1 MNKAGK
7 RPQNAIATG
16 PDTWIDHVELTVPY
30 GQAVAI
36 DDLLADLADL
46 AAMWAALETYCV
58 AGCCGFD
65 AFDFSADGV
74 AASLSKVNAARTCEA
89 LATLRENLLA
99 LRANAVSSNRLNMF
113 CDKNEFLELLGHL
126 DRCYRAAIPS
136 GRDQR

>member
-1 MNKAGK
+1 MNKALK

-16 PDTWIDHVELTVPY
+16 PDTWIDHVEPAVPY
-30 GQAVAI
+30 RQAVAI
-36 DDLLADLADL
+36 DDLLADL

-74 AASLSKVNAARTCEA
+74 SASLSKVNAARTCEA
-89 LATLRENLLA
+89 LATLRGNLLA

-126 DRCYRAAIPS
+126 DRCYRVAIPV